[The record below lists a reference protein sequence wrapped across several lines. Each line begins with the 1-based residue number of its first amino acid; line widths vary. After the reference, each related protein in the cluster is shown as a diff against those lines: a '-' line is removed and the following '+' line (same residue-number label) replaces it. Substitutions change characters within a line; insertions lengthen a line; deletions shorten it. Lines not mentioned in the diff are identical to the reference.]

1 MLLASLFAFA
11 AATATAACPVCT
23 CPCICPVT
31 RRLHEPVCAC
41 VRVCRPVSAH
51 VLWLTRLSP
60 ALRLDLSACL
70 LSLLC
75 RCQGPVEIAVCVC
88 VCGCCLGAAIDPPTL
103 ACLHRP
109 HTAHRRCTAVHARPH
124 ASRYATKQC
133 VCMLDSPSLCQYS
146 HTVIQSC
153 NHMLSYIHIATCYD
167 AIILLYIHAYMHSVI
182 EHAQRACL
190 VLLCV
195 RAGHM

>member
-1 MLLASLFAFA
+1 MSL
-11 AATATAACPVCT
+11 
-23 CPCICPVT
+23 
-31 RRLHEPVCAC
+31 C
-41 VRVCRPVSAH
+41 VRVCVCVGLSLRTCCGLLVCHLRCA
-51 VLWLTRLSP
+51 LTCLHACSHCSVDVKGL
-60 ALRLDLSACL
+60 LRLL
-70 LSLLC
+70 
-75 RCQGPVEIAVCVC
+75 CVC

-153 NHMLSYIHIATCYD
+153 NHMLSYIHIDTCYD
-167 AIILLYIHAYMHSVI
+167 AIILLCIHAYMHSVI

-195 RAGHM
+195 RAAHM